1 MRINNTKIDILDSE
15 IVGSFSKRA
24 IRGESYYAP
33 ISLAVD
39 LDGETK
45 PKHGCITFDEIAE
58 LDKFINDML
67 LLRATAIKARGY
79 YDSRN
84 NPLSPIEDYIH
95 SVVNKDI
102 GHVMY
107 ELEKVK
113 KKVEGENDR

>member
-1 MRINNTKIDILDSE
+1 MKINNVRVDILESE
-15 IVGSFSKRA
+15 ILGSLSKME
-24 IRGESYYAP
+24 IRGQSYYSP
-33 ISLAVD
+33 ISFVD
-39 LDGETK
+39 ELDGET
-45 PKHGCITFDEIAE
+45 GINRGRIAFEEIAE

-84 NPLSPIEDYIH
+84 NPLSPIDDYIH

-102 GHVMY
+102 GHIMY

-113 KKVEGENDR
+113 KEVKEQKNE